1 MTKKQ
6 FDEAVAELKEKL
18 GEHLVGVITDAVETD
33 GQIGFATD
41 EDDAG
46 PYARGKWC
54 DTFDSV
60 LKAHGLDRL
69 VYMPF
74 PVKGKLVYVIAGIGR
89 LTDEK
94 KETDKC
100 K

>member
-1 MTKKQ
+1 MTRKK

-18 GEHLVGVITDAVETD
+18 GEHLVGVITDAVERY

-60 LKAHGLDRL
+60 LRKHGLYYL
-69 VYMPF
+69 AYMPF
-74 PVKGKLVYVIAGIGR
+74 SVKGKLVYVIAGINR
-89 LTDEK
+89 LTKEQ

-100 K
+100 E